1 MNMLND
7 PAGYGI
13 GFPWHYIIG
22 LIVLVLVVWMIVRVR
37 TRNKRLNQ
45 HPAKEALKERY
56 AKGKISK
63 EEYEKEMKETI

>member
-7 PAGYGI
+7 SAGYGM

-22 LIVLVLVVWMIVRVR
+22 LIVLVLIVWMIVRVIS
-37 TRNKRLNQ
+37 RNKRLKQ
-45 HPAKEALKERY
+45 DPAKEALKERY